1 MTKKRNFPKK
11 NQKLLNKIFEIEKI
25 EKNRPKILK
34 FSKKK
39 GQKLK
44 KL

>member
-1 MTKKRNFPKK
+1 MAKKRNFPKK
-11 NQKLLNKIFEIEKI
+11 SQKLLNKIFEIEKI
-25 EKNRPKILK
+25 EKKSTKNFEI
-34 FSKKK
+34 FKKK